1 MSSRSLAAAR
11 ARRSGE
17 NAPPISGNRPGT
29 SIHSHAAFAP
39 QYTSNVKV
47 ARGQL
52 QQPPSM
58 QQQMQQQQMQQQP
71 QQNPNGLPF
80 SKLSV
85 SDAIGLITL
94 RLGRCEQW
102 IIESE
107 HENEDKNNS
116 YDLPEGSQI
125 IDSSIINNIISRL
138 DTIEKKDFS
147 NSNNN
152 NPESNTELKE
162 NITQINEQLKKI
174 IEEGSK
180 HNLAIAKHTE
190 QLFRFE
196 RELVETKDI
205 LKTFMLKYDMFA
217 EETNNKLGDFEY
229 AISDLEKNIIPENND
244 QENKDEEN
252 NDQENNDQENKDE
265 DNGSE
270 TENNISYD
278 STADLKNIVK
288 QQLANENL

>member
-39 QYTSNVKV
+39 QYSSNVKV
-47 ARGQL
+47 ARGQ
-52 QQPPSM
+52 
-58 QQQMQQQQMQQQP
+58 MQQQP
-71 QQNPNGLPF
+71 PMQQQIQQNPNGLPF

-107 HENEDKNNS
+107 HEDEDKNTS
-116 YDLPEGSQI
+116 YNLPEGSKI

-138 DTIEKKDFS
+138 DTIEKKEFT
-147 NSNNN
+147 NENNN
-152 NPESNTELKE
+152 YETNPELKE
-162 NITQINEQLKKI
+162 NVAQINEQIKKI

-180 HNLAIAKHTE
+180 HNLTIAKHTE

-196 RELVETKDI
+196 RELIETKDI
-205 LKTFMLKYDMFA
+205 LKTFMMKYDMFA
-217 EETNNKLGDFEY
+217 EEINNKLGDFEY
-229 AISDLEKNIIPENND
+229 AIADIEKNIGVE
-244 QENKDEEN
+244 
-252 NDQENNDQENKDE
+252 NDQENNEENA
-265 DNGSE
+265 SE
-270 TENNISYD
+270 TDNNKSYD
-278 STADLKNIVK
+278 TSEDLKNIVK
-288 QQLANENL
+288 QQLSNENI